1 MVSQLYNL
9 DAPLFWAVLILIG
22 IVVAAWSLRIACRI
36 CSVDPPDFL
45 PAVVAMI
52 VVCVANALWNYYLQ
66 ISHIHPSLG
75 THLVVP
81 LILTVVLLAM
91 SLSTGLGSALMIASV
106 QSFICGAFYLALTIF
121 DGLVLAA
128 PMVTTNDLSSAEK
141 SRSRNRY
148 PVRDNKLLVAAL
160 VLFNVKSQR
169 VKNSWLLA
177 L

>member
-66 ISHIHPSLG
+66 ISHIHPSLC

-91 SLSTGLGSALMIASV
+91 SLSTGLGSALMKA
-106 QSFICGAFYLALTIF
+106 FICGAFYLALTIL